1 VRIEEQGKK
10 LQQMFENQLKASRN
24 VASCSPSTDQLDG
37 SGGVVLFPSATTEQD
52 GPVFVDIVID
62 DDEEEDQVQLLSV
75 ASGSYDG
82 NEF

>member
-1 VRIEEQGKK
+1 VRIEKQGKK

-24 VASCSPSTDQLDG
+24 VASCSPSTDLDS
-37 SGGVVLFPSATTEQD
+37 SGGVALFPSATAEQD